1 RLWVVRR
8 CALPADQVALAEV
21 AEDRVV
27 AAVALDPVAAV
38 GADARIVLRRHARI
52 ENVDRRRA
60 GVVDRRAVALDR
72 VVPEL
77 AEDDVVLRTA
87 GDVVVAER
95 ARHWVER
102 LVEELDVSLLVSV
115 RVDVVAGEVVAV

>member
-1 RLWVVRR
+1 H
-8 CALPADQVALAEV
+8 A

-38 GADARIVLRRHARI
+38 GTDARPVLDRLPRA
-52 ENVDRRRA
+52 EPVDRRRPA
-60 GVVDRRAVALDR
+60 EVDRRAVALDR

-77 AEDDVVLRTA
+77 AEDDVVLRAA

-95 ARHWVER
+95 ARHRDVR
-102 LVEELDVSLLVSV
+102 VVEELALALLVAV
-115 RVDVVAGEVVAV
+115 RVRVAPRAAVA